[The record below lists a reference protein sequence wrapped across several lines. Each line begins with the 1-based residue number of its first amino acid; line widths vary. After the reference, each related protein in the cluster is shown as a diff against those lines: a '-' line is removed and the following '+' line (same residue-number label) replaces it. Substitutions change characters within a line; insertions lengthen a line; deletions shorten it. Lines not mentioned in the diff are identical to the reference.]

1 MEIEELNK
9 AHSDEVSKVKTT
21 LTEKYTKEINNN
33 KNIYEKDIKEK
44 KDRIEVLEDVVSK
57 ETVIFQNYF
66 FFFLYYLKY

>member
-57 ETVIFQNYF
+57 ETVIFQNSF